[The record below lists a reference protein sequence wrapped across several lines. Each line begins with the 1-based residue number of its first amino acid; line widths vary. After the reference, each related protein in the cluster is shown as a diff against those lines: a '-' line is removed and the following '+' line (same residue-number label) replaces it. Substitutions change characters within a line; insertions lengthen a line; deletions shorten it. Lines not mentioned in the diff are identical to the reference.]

1 MYTKKLLKRLKM
13 DNCNSAKLPIPAGT
27 VLKPDIESL
36 LEYDDATVYR
46 QIIGSTIYLSNC
58 TRPDISY
65 AVGQLARFMAAPG
78 ESHYRLSKQL
88 LRYLNGTLE
97 TGITFSN
104 RKIYLPLCK
113 LTLTDLPTGYSIF
126 TDATWGTE
134 HDRISFQGMAVIR
147 YGGAVIWM
155 AQRQKS
161 TALSSMEAE
170 IMAASE
176 GARSAVWLEK
186 LTRDLGERD
195 DVDPFV
201 PTLYCD
207 NKGTVDLSYDTK
219 HHQKAK
225 HIETRYLFVR
235 NDMVQK
241 GRLEVVHIP
250 GKDQPGD
257 MLTKQLPIDQ
267 FTKHCVTL
275 GIGN

>member
-1 MYTKKLLKRLKM
+1 
-13 DNCNSAKLPIPAGT
+13 
-27 VLKPDIESL
+27 
-36 LEYDDATVYR
+36 
-46 QIIGSTIYLSNC
+46 
-58 TRPDISY
+58 
-65 AVGQLARFMAAPG
+65 
-78 ESHYRLSKQL
+78 
-88 LRYLNGTLE
+88 
-97 TGITFSN
+97 
-104 RKIYLPLCK
+104 
-113 LTLTDLPTGYSIF
+113 
-126 TDATWGTE
+126 
-134 HDRISFQGMAVIR
+134 
-147 YGGAVIWM
+147 M

-161 TALSSMEAE
+161 TALSSIEVE
-170 IMAASE
+170 IMAASK

-195 DVDPFV
+195 DNDNPFV

-207 NKGTVDLSYDTK
+207 NKGTVDLLYDTK

-235 NDMVQK
+235 NDIVQR